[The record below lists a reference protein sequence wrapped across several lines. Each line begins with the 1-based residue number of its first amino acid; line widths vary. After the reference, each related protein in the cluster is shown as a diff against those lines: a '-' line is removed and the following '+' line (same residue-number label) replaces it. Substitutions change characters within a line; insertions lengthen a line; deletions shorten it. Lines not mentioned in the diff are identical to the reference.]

1 MAVTVTRIVG
11 PGGADVFF
19 GDGMA
24 KVGYKL
30 VGDGTTNGAFSLP
43 FHKLE
48 NIISVDAP
56 QEYQPVI
63 NNTTR
68 QVTGSVPTAAA
79 GGLANGAFV
88 EIWLQGKGGH

>member
-1 MAVTVTRIVG
+1 LES
-11 PGGADVFF
+11 VF
-19 GDGMA
+19 
-24 KVGYKL
+24 
-30 VGDGTTNGAFSLP
+30 
-43 FHKLE
+43 
-48 NIISVDAP
+48 SVEAP

-79 GGLANGAFV
+79 GGLANGAFT